1 MFTQNTHAKKEKEA
15 NRVMMMR
22 EKMTTT
28 LTTTTTTLMRK
39 ILTTMLLREEKGGG
53 GGRAFSSSQS
63 KFDFDEEEAQQ
74 QSEGGVVQ
82 TTTTTTTIRDEEDDA
97 SPSHPAEFL
106 LNQPLK
112 LYRDCL
118 RLADYLAFKQSVPR
132 FALREQ
138 VKHVWRKN
146 QFLTDANE
154 IRTAREAAVRGLS
167 NSMMHFATENLDVEN
182 SNKRAFLDE
191 EEDEEKEKK

>member
-1 MFTQNTHAKKEKEA
+1 MST
-15 NRVMMMR
+15 
-22 EKMTTT
+22 
-28 LTTTTTTLMRK
+28 
-39 ILTTMLLREEKGGG
+39 
-53 GGRAFSSSQS
+53 SS
-63 KFDFDEEEAQQ
+63 DE
-74 QSEGGVVQ
+74 SM
-82 TTTTTTTIRDEEDDA
+82 
-97 SPSHPAEFL
+97 PPHPAEFL

-118 RLADYLAFKQSVPR
+118 RLADYLAHKQSVPR

-138 VKHVWRKN
+138 VRHVWRKN
-146 QFLTDANE
+146 QYLLDAEE
-154 IRTAREAAVRGLS
+154 IQKAREAALRGLS

>member
-1 MFTQNTHAKKEKEA
+1 
-15 NRVMMMR
+15 
-22 EKMTTT
+22 MTTT
-28 LTTTTTTLMRK
+28 MMKDGTRKTRK
-39 ILTTMLLREEKGGG
+39 ILTTFLLREE
-53 GGRAFSSSQS
+53 GRAFSSRGGDASS
-63 KFDFDEEEAQQ
+63 SSSSSSNDEAP
-74 QSEGGVVQ
+74 GVVQ
-82 TTTTTTTIRDEEDDA
+82 TTMRDEEDDA
-97 SPSHPAEFL
+97 SPPHPAEFL

-146 QFLTDANE
+146 QFLTDTNE

-167 NSMMHFATENLDVEN
+167 NSMMHLATENLDVEN

>member
-63 KFDFDEEEAQQ
+63 RFDFDEEEAQQ

-82 TTTTTTTIRDEEDDA
+82 TTTIRDEEDDA
-97 SPSHPAEFL
+97 SPPHPAEFL

>member
-1 MFTQNTHAKKEKEA
+1 
-15 NRVMMMR
+15 MMR

-28 LTTTTTTLMRK
+28 LTTTLTTTTLMRK
-39 ILTTMLLREEKGGG
+39 ILTTTMLLREEKGGGG

-82 TTTTTTTIRDEEDDA
+82 TTTTTTTTIRDEEDDA
-97 SPSHPAEFL
+97 SPPHPAEFL

>member
-1 MFTQNTHAKKEKEA
+1 
-15 NRVMMMR
+15 MM
-22 EKMTTT
+22 T
-28 LTTTTTTLMRK
+28 LTTLRRTRIKKDFSGALMRKTTTT
-39 ILTTMLLREEKGGG
+39 ILLRRAEG
-53 GGRAFSSSQS
+53 GGRFAFSSSRKS
-63 KFDFDEEEAQQ
+63 GDAHSSSFKTSSSSSSSLFDDEAR
-74 QSEGGVVQ
+74 EGGVVQ
-82 TTTTTTTIRDEEDDA
+82 TTTMRDEEDDA
-97 SPSHPAEFL
+97 SPPHPAEFL

-146 QFLTDANE
+146 QFLTDTNE

-167 NSMMHFATENLDVEN
+167 NSMMHLATENLDVEN

>member
-1 MFTQNTHAKKEKEA
+1 
-15 NRVMMMR
+15 
-22 EKMTTT
+22 MTLTT
-28 LTTTTTTLMRK
+28 LVRRTRIKKDFFGALMRKTTTTTTT
-39 ILTTMLLREEKGGG
+39 ILLRRAEG
-53 GGRAFSSSQS
+53 GGRFAFSSSRKS
-63 KFDFDEEEAQQ
+63 GDAHSSSSSLFDDEAR
-74 QSEGGVVQ
+74 EGGVVQ
-82 TTTTTTTIRDEEDDA
+82 TTTMRDEEDDA
-97 SPSHPAEFL
+97 SPPHPAEFL

-146 QFLTDANE
+146 QFLTDTNE